1 MGIVLTC
8 GNMLLS
14 FVPVGP
20 FYKSTFTFANAWM
33 INIFEAYVAETFSR
47 TADEWPQWGL
57 NCVAAMVVEISELFI
72 A

>member
-33 INIFEAYVAETFSR
+33 INIFEAYVAETFIRASG
-47 TADEWPQWGL
+47 EWSERGL
-57 NCVAAMVVEISELFI
+57 IDVALTVVELQ
-72 A
+72 